1 MKKILLSLAT
11 VLCAT
16 SFASAEDILWY
27 EDFSSYEANAVPD
40 GGDYSYSCTNTNTK
54 IYNEKLAGGTA
65 PELLIAKKSKTA
77 AGGTFSA
84 TIPMNGKSGE
94 MTLSFLSNKNTVNV
108 TLTNATLGEK
118 TAAGSSYSYTVTVPD
133 GTENITITFTNSTT
147 SNVRFDNAKLYK
159 GDALLPAGLS
169 WGTASREVTIGSESN
184 SFPTLTNPY
193 DVSVSYSSD
202 NEAVATIDAE
212 GVITLVSAGTTNIT
226 ATFEGNETYEAGAAT
241 YKLTVKPAADPSV
254 DISNTLETA
263 YTVAKALELIEAGQ
277 GLDKAVYVKG
287 YITNIKEVSTQHG
300 NATYSINDDATYD
313 AASALVIF
321 RCYYGNDGTNNIK
334 FTDAN
339 QIAEGNLVVV
349 YGKLKDY
356 NGTMELEKGYIVT
369 LDGNTTGVE
378 AIEND
383 ENAPVE
389 YFNLQG
395 VRVDN
400 PANGLYIMRQGSK
413 VVKVVK

>member
-27 EDFSSYEANAVPD
+27 EDFSSFSKDDVPTGGTYDYKCTGTGTKIYEAN
-40 GGDYSYSCTNTNTK
+40 
-54 IYNEKLAGGTA
+54 LATGES
-65 PELLIAKKSKTA
+65 PELLIAKSS
-77 AGGTFSA
+77 GTFTA

-94 MTLSFLSNKNTVNV
+94 MTLSFLANKNFINV

-118 TAAGSSYSYTVTVPD
+118 TAAGNSYSYTLTVAE
-133 GTENITITFTNSTT
+133 GTESITIEFKNPNSKTNA
-147 SNVRFDNAKLYK
+147 RFDNAKLYQ
-159 GDALLPAGLS
+159 GEALLPAGLS
-169 WGTASREVTIGSESN
+169 WGTSSREVTIGSESN

-212 GVITLVSAGTTNIT
+212 GVITLVAAGTANIT
-226 ATFEGNETYEAGAAT
+226 ASFEGNDKYLAGAAT
-241 YKLTVKPAADPSV
+241 YKLTVKAAADPSV
-254 DISNTLETA
+254 DISNTIETA

-356 NGTMELEKGYIVT
+356 NGTMALEKGYIVT
-369 LDGNTTGVE
+369 LDGRTTGVE

-383 ENAPVE
+383 ANAPVE

-400 PANGLYIMRQGSK
+400 PAKGLYIMRQGSK

>member
-11 VLCAT
+11 VLCA
-16 SFASAEDILWY
+16 SAFASAEDILWS
-27 EDFSSYEANAVPD
+27 EDFSSFSKDEVPT
-40 GGDYSYSCTNTNTK
+40 GGTYNYGCTGSSTK
-54 IYNEKLAGGTA
+54 IYAANLATGTS
-65 PELLIAKKSKTA
+65 PELLVAKS
-77 AGGTFSA
+77 GGTFSA

-94 MTLSFLSNKNTVNV
+94 MTLSYLANYDRLTVTV
-108 TLTNATLGEK
+108 TNATLGDK
-118 TAAGSSYSYTVTVPD
+118 TKAGSSYSYPVTVAA
-133 GTENITITFTNSTT
+133 GTENITITFTNSTS
-147 SNVRFDNAKLYK
+147 SNARLDDIKLYQ
-159 GDALLPAGLS
+159 GEALLPAGLS
-169 WGTASREVTIGSESN
+169 WGTAAREVTIGDESN
-184 SFPTLTNPY
+184 KFPTLTNPY
-193 DVSVSYSSD
+193 NVSVSYSSD

-313 AASALVIF
+313 AASALLIY
-321 RCYYGNDGTNNIK
+321 RGYYGNDGTNNIN
-334 FTDAN
+334 FTAEN
-339 QIAEGNLVVV
+339 QIAVGNFVVV
-349 YGKLKDY
+349 YGKLIDY
-356 NGTMELEKGYIVT
+356 NGTKEFTNGNYIVT

-378 AIEND
+378 AIESD
-383 ENAPVE
+383 ANAPVE